1 MIPLG
6 LGGHGGHGHLMAIR
20 RQGVGLVR
28 SKKVRIASLFVSLA
42 SLLALTGLL
51 APGALGATEGLELS
65 FVEGRGPTNAVKNA
79 TITSA
84 AFDPSG
90 LPVQVQAT
98 VDGVPTGGISVTLEF
113 ADGSEVGTISGN
125 TATTEEETGY
135 ATFPNLKIAEE
146 NEPMSTDYQ
155 LVATETPIEITIAS
169 LVPGGAVSGTFDIWG
184 AGDSCAAGETCQ
196 ANIRGNE
203 DKYSLTTPGTLGA
216 SQLAGTLVPFTCAG
230 QTQVFFSSVFVHETT
245 DTDNPTNPGPVFL
258 TSHITRAQ
266 MKTVANNG
274 QVFVKWCLALKSAA
288 PWVHNHTA
296 YTEQTVNGKPMFVGI
311 APKCPSKSAKT
322 FAPCITKQRSDGV
335 GGNITEGWLPGGID
349 PPRRT

>member
-1 MIPLG
+1 
-6 LGGHGGHGHLMAIR
+6 MAIR

-28 SKKVRIASLFVSLA
+28 SKKVRIASVLVSLA

-51 APGALGATEGLELS
+51 APGALGATEGLQLS
-65 FVEGRGPTNAVKNA
+65 FVEGRGPTNAVKNV

-90 LPVQVQAT
+90 PPVQVQAT
-98 VDGVPTGGISVTLEF
+98 AYEYPAGGVSVTLEF
-113 ADGSEVGTISGN
+113 ADGSAEGGISGN
-125 TATTEEETGY
+125 TETTDEDTGI
-135 ATFPNLKIAEE
+135 ATFPNLKIADE

-169 LVPGGAVSGTFDIWG
+169 LEPGGPVSETFDIWG
-184 AGDSCAAGETCQ
+184 AGDSCAANETCH

-216 SQLAGTLVPFTCAG
+216 SQLAGALVPFNCAG

-245 DTDNPTNPGPVFL
+245 DTDHPTNPGPVFL

-266 MKTVANNG
+266 MKAVANNG
-274 QVFVKWCLALKSAA
+274 QVFVKWCLALKSPT
-288 PWVHNHTA
+288 PWIHNHTA
-296 YTEQTVNGKPMFVGI
+296 YTEQSVNGKPMFVGI
-311 APKCPSKSAKT
+311 APKCPSKLAKT
-322 FAPCITKQRSDGV
+322 FAPCITKQRSDGT
-335 GGNITEGWLPGGID
+335 GGNITEGWLPGGVD